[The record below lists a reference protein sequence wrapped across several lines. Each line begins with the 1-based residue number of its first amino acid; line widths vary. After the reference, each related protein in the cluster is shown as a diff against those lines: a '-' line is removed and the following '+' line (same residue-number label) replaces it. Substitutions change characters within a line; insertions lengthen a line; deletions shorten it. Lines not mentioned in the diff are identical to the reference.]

1 MKLTKIFA
9 GALFFAA
16 VTLNAATDGG
26 TIFKEKCSACH
37 MQKPMMDK
45 SKMMQMS
52 KEERMSMRDK
62 MMKEMKAPPI
72 SKISAKLK
80 HDFGNDKTKVVSF
93 VKDYVRN
100 PSADKSHCMPMALK
114 KFGVMP
120 AIGQDLSDE
129 ELNTV
134 ANWLYDGFNSTWDE
148 NMMQGMGKGMMKC
161 AGGKCGQ
168 GMQSGKGKGGG
179 MGKSMKCAAG
189 KCGGAK

>member
-1 MKLTKIFA
+1 MKLTKIFTA
-9 GALFFAA
+9 TLLLAA
-16 VTLNAATDGG
+16 VSLNASTDGE

-80 HDFGNDKTKVVSF
+80 HDFGSDKAKVISF

-100 PSADKSHCMPMALK
+100 PSADKSRCMPMALK

-120 AIGQDLSDE
+120 AIGQGLSDE

-134 ANWLYDGFNSTWDE
+134 ANWLYDSFSNTWDE
-148 NMMQGMGKGMMKC
+148 NMMQNMKC
-161 AGGKCGQ
+161 GSGKCGQ
-168 GMQSGKGKGGG
+168 GMRPGKGKGGG
-179 MGKSMKCAAG
+179 MGKGMKCAAG